1 MWKDGGEER
10 RLRKEKSGEGK
21 GRVGKRREER
31 KGEEMHCML
40 YHVIIPLNNS
50 LSSLTSPDTM

>member
-1 MWKDGGEER
+1 MEEKRGDYEKR
-10 RLRKEKSGEGK
+10 RVGNGTEGK

-50 LSSLTSPDTM
+50 L